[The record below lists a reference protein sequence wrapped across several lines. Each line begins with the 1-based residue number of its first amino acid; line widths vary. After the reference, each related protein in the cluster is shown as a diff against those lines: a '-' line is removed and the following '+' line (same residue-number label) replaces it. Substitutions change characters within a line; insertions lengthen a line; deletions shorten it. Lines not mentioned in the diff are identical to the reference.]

1 MRRDLDFLVIGAT
14 KAGTTSLFEYLRWH
28 PGIAVP
34 SDKEAPYFSRDT
46 TVARGW
52 EWYLRRNFATA
63 ERHQAWGTVTPDY
76 MAGSV
81 FERAR
86 THATPGDGYDE
97 VTIPMRIHECLPAVR
112 IVALLR
118 DPVDRA
124 RSHHLMETM
133 TGRETR
139 SFEDVVDEEL
149 QLDNLERA
157 RRHPTYTNSYI
168 AWGEYARI
176 LDPYFALFSPH
187 QILVVFTSDLETA
200 PGRVVR
206 SVYEFIGAAPDF
218 VPHNL
223 GKRYRVGA
231 ATRRT
236 SRITPDGL
244 QRALASNKMTRS
256 MWHSLPSGA
265 RSRVDQA
272 FRGLSYRFDLWNRT
286 TCGSAI
292 EAAVDNEIRM
302 RAHFEQDRE
311 HLVRLGIMP
320 PWAALEKVGG

>member
-1 MRRDLDFLVIGAT
+1 
-14 KAGTTSLFEYLRWH
+14 
-28 PGIAVP
+28 
-34 SDKEAPYFSRDT
+34 
-46 TVARGW
+46 
-52 EWYLRRNFATA
+52 
-63 ERHQAWGTVTPDY
+63 
-76 MAGSV
+76 
-81 FERAR
+81 
-86 THATPGDGYDE
+86 
-97 VTIPMRIHECLPAVR
+97 
-112 IVALLR
+112 
-118 DPVDRA
+118 
-124 RSHHLMETM
+124 M

-176 LDPYFALFSPH
+176 LDPYFALFSPR
-187 QILVVFTSDLETA
+187 QILVVFTSDLDTA

-244 QRALASNKMTRS
+244 QRALASNKMARS

-272 FRGLSYRFDLWNRT
+272 FRGLCVPIRFVEPHAP
-286 TCGSAI
+286 CGSAI

-320 PWAALEKVGG
+320 PWAAPEKVGG